1 MILKDF
7 LVGIYG
13 MNKAN
18 TQPSYHVYKFAERNG
33 LELGR
38 ELTKQEL
45 CDLAVK
51 FSSLDKREKAMSII
65 HTIVEVVERAIVK
78 LDILRKESYKRVC
91 KVFHPDTTETGS
103 EESFKFIQDIK
114 EYFWDYKGQPRESIV
129 RLDWAKEKKFKESSS
144 YGKGSMA
151 NGGW

>member
-18 TQPSYHVYKFAERNG
+18 TQPSHHVYKFAERNG

-38 ELTKQEL
+38 EFTKQEM

-51 FSSLDKREKAMSII
+51 FSSLDKREKAMGII
-65 HTIVEVVERAIVK
+65 HSIVEVVEKTIVK

-114 EYFWDYKGQPRESIV
+114 EYFWDYKGQPRDSIDKWEWLDEKDYYES
-129 RLDWAKEKKFKESSS
+129 LNK
-144 YGKGSMA
+144 GKGSVL
-151 NGGW
+151 NGF